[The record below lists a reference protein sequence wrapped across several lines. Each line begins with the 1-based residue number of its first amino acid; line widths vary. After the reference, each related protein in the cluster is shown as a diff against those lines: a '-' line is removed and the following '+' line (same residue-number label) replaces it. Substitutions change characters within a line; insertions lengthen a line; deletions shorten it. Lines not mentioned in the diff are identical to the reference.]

1 MNSSDGDEE
10 DSNALKTIKDEAED
24 DDEEEED
31 LDSKQRPMPPPGKP
45 RKQSIQNSNRKQKYR
60 HQAESTLAR
69 MQKARSPSS
78 ESSTSTMSGTQ
89 TPASSVQP
97 SSQATPLL
105 RSKWAHLKPDLQKYL
120 QFHQEHITH
129 YHYILH
135 YDFDNFFHTD
145 LIELAL
151 TYDPLL
157 YAVVGFAA
165 YYYTLG
171 QPDGKL
177 STFLRYY
184 NRSLSLLRQS
194 LQAGQPHTE
203 ATIATILQL
212 ATFEEHLGD
221 WPNLVGHHRA
231 AHDMLLARYTIEN
244 IMDTERSRQI
254 FAWCARFDLVAGL
267 MAGNPVVLSRDWY
280 AKCARWYEERIDPDD
295 VDLEGNISYIGA
307 TNRVIGLD
315 LAALLSKFPRG
326 QISRE
331 EFVAENEKLS
341 QRMDELRKKIQ
352 DLNDDYYT
360 VTDFP
365 AKQPLGPS
373 DIVDPYLPGGLF
385 RDALFPLNYSWTGWY
400 GTNIMRQF
408 KTSLMLQQ
416 ELPADL
422 EGLALEPSRIFE
434 AIERWPQSPEGSIL
448 GASAALAISAL
459 FLPKD
464 QRYTMWLRRKFATV
478 EQNGF
483 VYPAAFRS
491 KMAEIWHE
499 PDVNHWWLPNEEG
512 FTPLLRD
519 IRAFIKDRAVA
530 YEESK
535 RDDFRDGLRD
545 MKVFFSKLSI
555 DDSPKS
561 SPSEGSTSGI
571 INRSP

>member
-1 MNSSDGDEE
+1 
-10 DSNALKTIKDEAED
+10 
-24 DDEEEED
+24 
-31 LDSKQRPMPPPGKP
+31 
-45 RKQSIQNSNRKQKYR
+45 
-60 HQAESTLAR
+60 
-69 MQKARSPSS
+69 
-78 ESSTSTMSGTQ
+78 MSGTQ

-97 SSQATPLL
+97 SSRATPLL

-120 QFHQEHITH
+120 EFHQEHITL

-151 TYDPLL
+151 TYEPLL

-165 YYYTLG
+165 YYHTLR

-177 STFLRYY
+177 SNFLRYY
-184 NRSLSLLRQS
+184 SRSLMLLRQS
-194 LQAGQPHTE
+194 LKAGQPHTE

-231 AHDMLLARYTIEN
+231 AHEMLLARYTIDN
-244 IMDTERSRQI
+244 FMDTERSRQI

-267 MAGNPVVLSRDWY
+267 LTGNQVVLSRDWY
-280 AKCARWYEERIDPDD
+280 AKCARWYEEHIDPDD
-295 VDLEGNISYIGA
+295 VDLEGNLSYVGA
-307 TNRVIGLD
+307 TNRLIALD

-341 QRMDELRKKIQ
+341 QRMDELRKRIQ
-352 DLNDDYYT
+352 DLNDGYYT
-360 VTDFP
+360 VTEFP

-373 DIVDPYLPGGLF
+373 DIVDPYRPGGLF
-385 RDALFPLNYSWTGWY
+385 RDALFPLNYSWMGWY
-400 GTNIMRQF
+400 GTDMMRKFQ
-408 KTSLMLQQ
+408 TSLMLQQ

-422 EGLALEPSRIFE
+422 EALALEQSRIFE
-434 AIERWPQSPEGSIL
+434 TIERWPQSPEGSIL
-448 GASAALAISAL
+448 GAITALGISAL

-464 QRYTMWLRRKFATV
+464 QRHTMWLRRKLAVV

-483 VYPAAFRS
+483 VYPGAFRS

-512 FTPLLRD
+512 FTPLLCD
-519 IRAFIKDRAVA
+519 IRAFIKERAVA
-530 YEESK
+530 YEEYK
-535 RDDFRDGLRD
+535 GDDFRDDLRD
-545 MKVFFSKLSI
+545 MKAIFSKLNI

-561 SPSEGSTSGI
+561 SPSEGSASGI
-571 INRSP
+571 TSRSP